1 MVVTCLFLWT
11 SIFFSITMFI
21 VLNNIWRNENKRR
34 KKTTIQKKNDWQI
47 KVNKVCKYGYTTSEA
62 MEYIFA
68 PGSHS
73 ELSDLESDSDND
85 SDFTVEKNVVDAK
98 SESESDTTDTEKKKN

>member
-1 MVVTCLFLWT
+1 
-11 SIFFSITMFI
+11 
-21 VLNNIWRNENKRR
+21 
-34 KKTTIQKKNDWQI
+34 
-47 KVNKVCKYGYTTSEA
+47 

-68 PGSHS
+68 PGSDS

-98 SESESDTTDTEKKKN
+98 SESELDTTDTEKKKN

>member
-1 MVVTCLFLWT
+1 
-11 SIFFSITMFI
+11 MFI

-47 KVNKVCKYGYTTSEA
+47 KVNKVRKYGYTTSEA

-68 PGSHS
+68 PGSDS